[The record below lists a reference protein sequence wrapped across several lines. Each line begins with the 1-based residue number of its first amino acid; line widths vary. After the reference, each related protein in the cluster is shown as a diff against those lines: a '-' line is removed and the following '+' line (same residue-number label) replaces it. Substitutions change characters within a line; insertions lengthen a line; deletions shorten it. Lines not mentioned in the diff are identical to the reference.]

1 MVKLPDTSLD
11 EYDPV
16 QFEEPSKP
24 KRVTARNILYSVLA
38 LLPVIVLASYYR
50 KGVSPVVTLHEVWS
64 SMGLSTK
71 VELPPCEKTM
81 LFLFCG
87 PRFCPNARF
96 GAYELRSWHK
106 RLRVDHGDLCSDC
119 SLGKEA

>member
-11 EYDPV
+11 DYDPV
-16 QFEEPSKP
+16 QFEEPTKP
-24 KRVTARNILYSVLA
+24 KRVTARNVLYSVLA

-87 PRFCPNARF
+87 PRFCHDARF
-96 GAYELRSWHK
+96 GA
-106 RLRVDHGDLCSDC
+106 
-119 SLGKEA
+119 